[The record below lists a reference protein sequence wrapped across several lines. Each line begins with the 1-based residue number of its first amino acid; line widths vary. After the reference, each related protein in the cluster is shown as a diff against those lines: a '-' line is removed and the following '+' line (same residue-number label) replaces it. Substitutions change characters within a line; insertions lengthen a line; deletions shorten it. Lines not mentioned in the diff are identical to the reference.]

1 MYLFGV
7 RKRPHLPCLLDPFNE
22 DYDWI
27 LLFENYDMISAS
39 ESFWT
44 GLVHYAGGPWLS
56 QCHRTCFAG
65 KSSISFD
72 DFPEI
77 KPSAMF

>member
-1 MYLFGV
+1 MDYRCISLGFGKGHICAAFWI
-7 RKRPHLPCLLDPFNE
+7 RFNE

-39 ESFWT
+39 ETFWT

-56 QCHRTCFAG
+56 QCHRTCFIMLCW
-65 KSSISFD
+65 KIIHF
-72 DFPEI
+72 I
-77 KPSAMF
+77 R